1 MTHTPEGD
9 SVLRRL
15 WHRVLDGD
23 TVWGSMAVRPQ
34 RWGATS
40 YRIVIYPPGVS
51 VEERRR
57 VRIWRGFPE
66 WGVLLWLSAAA
77 ALSGLTDPGT
87 AAAIATTATL
97 SAGATAFTRAKAHRK
112 LVQSTE
118 LTLPYPNSDIAML
131 VRARLIES
139 IGTAMNDADNQLRDG
154 KLSPGDH
161 EAIWWQAYDQL
172 ERETVIPSVGR
183 YGVIR

>member
-1 MTHTPEGD
+1 MTGNTT
-9 SVLRRL
+9 LRNL
-15 WHRVLDGD
+15 WHRILDGE
-23 TVWGSMAVRPQ
+23 TAWGSMSVRPQ

-66 WGVLLWLSAAA
+66 WGALLWLSAAA
-77 ALSGLTDPGT
+77 ALSGLTEPGT
-87 AAAIATTATL
+87 AAAIATVATV
-97 SAGATAFTRAKAHRK
+97 SAGAIALTRAQRHRQR
-112 LVQSTE
+112 VRSME
-118 LTLPYPNSDIAML
+118 VILPSQNSDISVL

-139 IGTAMNDADNQLRDG
+139 IGTTMTDADKRLRDRQ
-154 KLSPGDH
+154 LSPSDH
-161 EAIWWQAYDQL
+161 EVIWWRAYDQL

-183 YGVIR
+183 YGLIR

>member
-1 MTHTPEGD
+1 M
-9 SVLRRL
+9 S
-15 WHRVLDGD
+15 
-23 TVWGSMAVRPQ
+23 VRPQ

-66 WGVLLWLSAAA
+66 WGALLWLAAAA

-87 AAAIATTATL
+87 AAAIATAAAL
-97 SAGATAFTRAKAHRK
+97 SAGATSFARAKTLRK
-112 LVQSTE
+112 QVHSAE
-118 LTLPYPNSDIAML
+118 VTLPYPNSDITVL

-139 IGTAMNDADNQLRDG
+139 IGTAMTDADSQLRDG
-154 KLSPGDH
+154 ELSPSDH
-161 EAIWWQAYDQL
+161 EAMWWRAYDQL
-172 ERETVIPSVGR
+172 ERETVMPSVGR

>member
-1 MTHTPEGD
+1 M
-9 SVLRRL
+9 LRRL

-23 TVWGSMAVRPQ
+23 TAWGAMSVRPQ

-66 WGVLLWLSAAA
+66 WGALLWLSAAA

-87 AAAIATTATL
+87 AAAIATAAAL
-97 SAGATAFTRAKAHRK
+97 SAGATSFARAKTLRK
-112 LVQSTE
+112 QVHSAE
-118 LTLPYPNSDIAML
+118 VTLPYPNSDITVL

-139 IGTAMNDADNQLRDG
+139 IGTAMTDADNRLRG
-154 KLSPGDH
+154 GELSPSDH
-161 EAIWWQAYDQL
+161 EAMWWRAYDQL